1 MVSGTFVLFSSKRI
15 VLPEAAESSAMGVM
29 GMYKKVAGL
38 SQGGWP
44 VYERVGSTVQYMF
57 FWPVFQRWLIGP
69 DYRTG
74 ASTLQS
80 GGGFAFGAEQVVSIR
95 SSSAATAPR
104 NALGVTCPDEASDWV
119 IFDGQIGWIST
130 YPITVREGAS
140 EPPSI
145 HASYI
150 RQGLG
155 C

>member
-1 MVSGTFVLFSSKRI
+1 MGLMGT
-15 VLPEAAESSAMGVM
+15 
-29 GMYKKVAGL
+29 YTKVAGL

-44 VYERVGSTVQYMF
+44 VYERVGSTVQYLF

-80 GGGFAFGAEQVVSIR
+80 GGGFAFGAEQVFSIR
-95 SSSAATAPR
+95 SSSPARAPR

-119 IFDGQIGWIST
+119 IFDGQDGWIST
-130 YPITVREGAS
+130 YPITVREGAP
-140 EPPSI
+140 EPPSV
-145 HASYI
+145 HAGYI
-150 RQGLG
+150 PQGLG